1 VTEAYSRLTNW
12 KQNPRNIMR
21 VINTKND
28 RVSFINVINGEPYA
42 ENEANTNYNN
52 NINGR
57 RAPRRERNDASH
69 ITCFKCGKKG
79 HYASDCTGTHK
90 ANPTERLAKLRQ
102 QNESKERETGTTM
115 LMAGAAQEEFD
126 DDNIEFMFL
135 QPAKGRSA
143 S

>member
-1 VTEAYSRLTNW
+1 ML
-12 KQNPRNIMR
+12 KMR
-21 VINTKND
+21 PTPTTTITSTAEEHQGEKETTPLISH
-28 RVSFINVINGEPYA
+28 VSNAGKRD
-42 ENEANTNYNN
+42 TT
-52 NINGR
+52 
-57 RAPRRERNDASH
+57 RATA
-69 ITCFKCGKKG
+69 
-79 HYASDCTGTHK
+79 
-90 ANPTERLAKLRQ
+90 LALRQ